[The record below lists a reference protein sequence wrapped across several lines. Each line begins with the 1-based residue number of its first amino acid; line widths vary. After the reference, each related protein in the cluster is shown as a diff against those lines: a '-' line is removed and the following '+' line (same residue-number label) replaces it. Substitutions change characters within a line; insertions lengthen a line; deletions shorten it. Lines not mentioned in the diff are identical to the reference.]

1 MILIPAI
8 DLMDGKAVRL
18 AEGDR
23 ERVTVYSDDP
33 LELVDRFADAGATRL
48 HVVDLDGA
56 FAGQPKQSQLVGALT
71 KRAHE
76 RGMVIE
82 VGGGL
87 REPMHVELLVEYGV
101 DMVVIG
107 TLAVR
112 QPDASAALC
121 AKHPGK
127 IIVAIDARNGRV
139 AVDGWREQS
148 GTTTAALAQRAQG
161 WGAAGLLFT
170 DVNRDGLQVGAAVEA
185 TASLQ
190 SQVSIPVIASG
201 GVGSL
206 EDLDALANANIA
218 AVVFGR
224 AIYENS
230 FDLKQAI
237 ARCSNDA

>member
-8 DLMDGKAVRL
+8 DLMEGKAVRL
-18 AEGDR
+18 AEGDKD
-23 ERVTVYSDDP
+23 RVTVYSDAP
-33 LELVDRFADAGATRL
+33 VELVDRFADAGASRI

-56 FAGQPKQSQLVGALT
+56 FAGQPKQTDLIAAIT

-76 RGMVIE
+76 RDMVIE

-87 REPMHVELLVEYGV
+87 REGAHVELLIELGV

-112 QPDASAALC
+112 QPKVSAELC

-148 GTTTAALAQRAQG
+148 GTTTTALSQRAQS

-206 EDLDALANANIA
+206 EDLDALASANVA

-230 FDLKQAI
+230 FDLQQAI
-237 ARCSNDA
+237 IRCSNDA